1 MCFRAAFRAVLPRFA
16 PGRHA
21 FPSPIPLLESPPE
34 GSDPW
39 RSAQPAPCRRPCLI
53 LLACVFALLGFAGL
67 AYGADWF
74 VDGASGLARRF
85 HISPLVIGLTVVAYG
100 TSAPEIGTCLVAVL
114 GESPGLAVGNV
125 IGSNAANLG
134 LILGITAVMTPFAVP
149 RGLLRREFWLML
161 AATLALWPLAAAGV
175 VSRPVGIGLAA
186 LLVAFNVLSV
196 RWGRDTEAG
205 TSTGPDGGAGEPSLA
220 RHLTTTGVGL
230 VALLIGAEMLVRGAS
245 DIARTLGASETVIG
259 LTLVAIG
266 TSLPELATSV
276 AAGRRGQIQ
285 IVAGN
290 VIGSNLFNVLG
301 ALGISAAVVPVAI
314 EPSLAAAEVPG
325 VVLLTLLAGVF
336 MLTGRR
342 VARAEGVILLAGY
355 AAYLIFVVL

>member
-1 MCFRAAFRAVLPRFA
+1 MPAGGRRSDSSATVARRRLG
-16 PGRHA
+16 PG
-21 FPSPIPLLESPPE
+21 
-34 GSDPW
+34 
-39 RSAQPAPCRRPCLI
+39 SAQLAPCRRSCLI
-53 LLACVFALLGFAGL
+53 LLACVFALFGFAGL
-67 AYGADWF
+67 TYGADWF

-149 RGLLRREFWLML
+149 RGLLRREFWFML
-161 AATLALWPLAAAGV
+161 GATILLWPLAAAGV
-175 VSRPVGIGLAA
+175 ASRPVGFDLAA
-186 LLVAFNVLSV
+186 VLNAFNALSN
-196 RWGRDTEAG
+196 RWGRSAEPGAAG
-205 TSTGPDGGAGEPSLA
+205 GPDDGADESNAGRS
-220 RHLTTTGVGL
+220 LTTTAVGL
-230 VALLIGAEMLVRGAS
+230 VALLVGAELLVRGAS
-245 DIARTLGASETVIG
+245 DIARALGASETVIG

-301 ALGISAAVVPVAI
+301 ALGISAAVMPVAM
-314 EPSLAAAEVPG
+314 EPSLTTAEVPG

-336 MLTGRR
+336 MLTGRW
-342 VARAEGVILLAGY
+342 VARVEGAVLLAAY
-355 AAYLIFVVL
+355 AGYLIFVVL

>member
-1 MCFRAAFRAVLPRFA
+1 M
-16 PGRHA
+16 
-21 FPSPIPLLESPPE
+21 
-34 GSDPW
+34 
-39 RSAQPAPCRRPCLI
+39 I
-53 LLACVFALLGFAGL
+53 LLACVFAALGFAGL

-85 HISPLVIGLTVVAYG
+85 RISPLVIGLTVVAYG

-114 GESPGLAVGNV
+114 GDSPGLAVGNV

-149 RGLLRREFWLML
+149 RGLLRREFWFML

-175 VSRPVGIGLAA
+175 VSRPVGFGLAI

-196 RWGRDTEAG
+196 RWGRDSESAASEDADG
-205 TSTGPDGGAGEPSLA
+205 TPAVGRS
-220 RHLTTTGVGL
+220 LTTTLLGL
-230 VALLIGAEMLVRGAS
+230 VVLLIGAELLVRGAT
-245 DIARTLGASETVIG
+245 DIARGLGASETVIG
-259 LTLVAIG
+259 FTLVAIG

-301 ALGISAAVVPVAI
+301 ALGIAAAVVPVAI
-314 EPSLAAAEVPG
+314 EPSLATAEVPG

-342 VARAEGVILLAGY
+342 VARVEGLVLLAGY
-355 AAYLIFVVL
+355 AGYLILVVL

>member
-1 MCFRAAFRAVLPRFA
+1 M
-16 PGRHA
+16 
-21 FPSPIPLLESPPE
+21 
-34 GSDPW
+34 
-39 RSAQPAPCRRPCLI
+39 I
-53 LLACVFALLGFAGL
+53 LLACVFALFGFAGL

-114 GESPGLAVGNV
+114 GDSPGLAVGNV

-149 RGLLRREFWLML
+149 RGLLRREFWFML
-161 AATLALWPLAAAGV
+161 AATLLLWPLAAAGV
-175 VSRPVGIGLAA
+175 VSRPVGLVLAA
-186 LLVAFNVLSV
+186 SLIVFNVLSV
-196 RWGRDTEAG
+196 RWGRDDEAG
-205 TSTGPDGGAGEPSLA
+205 TSAGAEDDSPLGRS
-220 RHLTTTGVGL
+220 LTTTAVGL
-230 VALLIGAEMLVRGAS
+230 VALLIGAELLVRGAS

-314 EPSLAAAEVPG
+314 EPNLATAEVPG
-325 VVLLTLLAGVF
+325 VVVLTLLAGVF

-342 VARAEGVILLAGY
+342 VARVEGVVLLAGY

>member
-1 MCFRAAFRAVLPRFA
+1 M
-16 PGRHA
+16 
-21 FPSPIPLLESPPE
+21 
-34 GSDPW
+34 
-39 RSAQPAPCRRPCLI
+39 I

-114 GESPGLAVGNV
+114 GDSPGLAVGNV

-149 RGLLRREFWLML
+149 RGLLRREFWFML
-161 AATLALWPLAAAGV
+161 AATVLLWPLAAAGV
-175 VSRPVGIGLAA
+175 VSQPVGLVLAA
-186 LLVAFNVLSV
+186 LLVLFNVLSV
-196 RWGRDTEAG
+196 RWGRDQEAG
-205 TSTGPDGGAGEPSLA
+205 ASRADAEDSPALGRS
-220 RHLTTTGVGL
+220 LTTTAVGL
-230 VALLIGAEMLVRGAS
+230 IALLIGAELLVRGAS

-301 ALGISAAVVPVAI
+301 ALGISAAVVPVAM
-314 EPSLAAAEVPG
+314 EPSLATAEVPG

-342 VARAEGVILLAGY
+342 VARAEGIVLLAAY

>member
-1 MCFRAAFRAVLPRFA
+1 M
-16 PGRHA
+16 
-21 FPSPIPLLESPPE
+21 
-34 GSDPW
+34 
-39 RSAQPAPCRRPCLI
+39 
-53 LLACVFALLGFAGL
+53 GFAGL

-85 HISPLVIGLTVVAYG
+85 RISPLVIGLTVVAYG

-134 LILGITAVMTPFAVP
+134 LILGLTAVMTPFAIP
-149 RGLLRREFWLML
+149 RGLLRREFWFML
-161 AATLALWPLAAAGV
+161 AATVLLWPLAAAGV
-175 VSRPVGIGLAA
+175 VSRPVGFA
-186 LLVAFNVLSV
+186 LGASLIVFNVLSI
-196 RWGRDTEAG
+196 RWSRRTDTVAPGTPGPPEGAPALGRN
-205 TSTGPDGGAGEPSLA
+205 
-220 RHLTTTGVGL
+220 LTTTAMGL
-230 VALLIGAEMLVRGAS
+230 VVLLIGAELLVRGAS
-245 DIARTLGASETVIG
+245 DIARALGASETVIG
-259 LTLVAIG
+259 FTLVAIG

-301 ALGISAAVVPVAI
+301 ALGISAAVTPVAI
-314 EPSLAAAEVPG
+314 ESRLATAEVPG
-325 VVLLTLLAGVF
+325 VLLLTLLAGVF

-342 VARAEGVILLAGY
+342 LARTEGVVLLAGY
-355 AAYLIFVVL
+355 AAYLVFVVL

>member
-1 MCFRAAFRAVLPRFA
+1 M
-16 PGRHA
+16 
-21 FPSPIPLLESPPE
+21 
-34 GSDPW
+34 
-39 RSAQPAPCRRPCLI
+39 I
-53 LLACVFALLGFAGL
+53 LLACVFALFGFAGL

-114 GESPGLAVGNV
+114 GDSPGLAVGNV

-149 RGLLRREFWLML
+149 RGLLRREFWFML
-161 AATLALWPLAAAGV
+161 AATVLLWPLAAAGV
-175 VSRPVGIGLAA
+175 VSRPVGLVLAA
-186 LLVAFNVLSV
+186 SLIVFNVLSV
-196 RWGRDTEAG
+196 RWGRDDEAG
-205 TSTGPDGGAGEPSLA
+205 TSAGAEGDSPLGRS
-220 RHLTTTGVGL
+220 LTTTAIGL
-230 VALLIGAEMLVRGAS
+230 VALLIGAELLVRGAS
-245 DIARTLGASETVIG
+245 DIARALGASETVIG

-314 EPSLAAAEVPG
+314 EPNLATAEVPG

-342 VARAEGVILLAGY
+342 VARVEGVVLLAGY

>member
-1 MCFRAAFRAVLPRFA
+1 M
-16 PGRHA
+16 
-21 FPSPIPLLESPPE
+21 
-34 GSDPW
+34 
-39 RSAQPAPCRRPCLI
+39 I
-53 LLACVFALLGFAGL
+53 LLACVFAALGFAGL

-114 GESPGLAVGNV
+114 GDSPGLAVGNV

-134 LILGITAVMTPFAVP
+134 LILGLTAVMTPFAVA
-149 RGLLRREFWLML
+149 RGLLRREFWFML
-161 AATLALWPLAAAGV
+161 AATALLWPLAAAGV
-175 VSRPVGIGLAA
+175 VPRPVG
-186 LLVAFNVLSV
+186 F
-196 RWGRDTEAG
+196 
-205 TSTGPDGGAGEPSLA
+205 
-220 RHLTTTGVGL
+220 GL
-230 VALLIGAEMLVRGAS
+230 VALLVLFNALSVHWGRGGATETSVHPGDPAAPPALGRNLSVTLVGLVVLLVGAELLVRGAS
-245 DIARTLGASETVIG
+245 DIARAFGVSETTIG
-259 LTLVAIG
+259 FTLVAIG

-301 ALGISAAVVPVAI
+301 ALGLSAAVLPVAM
-314 EPSLAAAEVPG
+314 EPRLASAEVPG
-325 VVLLTLLAGVF
+325 VLLLTLLAGVF

-342 VARAEGVILLAGY
+342 VARPEGAILLAGY

>member
-1 MCFRAAFRAVLPRFA
+1 M
-16 PGRHA
+16 
-21 FPSPIPLLESPPE
+21 
-34 GSDPW
+34 
-39 RSAQPAPCRRPCLI
+39 I
-53 LLACVFALLGFAGL
+53 LLACVFAVLGFAGL

-85 HISPLVIGLTVVAYG
+85 RISPLVIGLTVVAYG

-149 RGLLRREFWLML
+149 RGLLRREFWFML
-161 AATLALWPLAAAGV
+161 AATVLLWPLAAAGV
-175 VSRPVGIGLAA
+175 VSQPLGFVLAA
-186 LLVAFNVLSV
+186 LLILFNVLSI
-196 RWGRDTEAG
+196 RWGRDAEAG
-205 TSTGPDGGAGEPSLA
+205 ASRADDAHDGPTPGRSLA
-220 RHLTTTGVGL
+220 ITGVGL
-230 VALLIGAEMLVRGAS
+230 VALLLGAELLVRGAT
-245 DIARTLGASETVIG
+245 DIARALGASDTIIG

-301 ALGISAAVVPVAI
+301 ALGISAAVAPVAM
-314 EPSLAAAEVPG
+314 EPSLATAEVPG

-342 VARAEGVILLAGY
+342 VARVEGAVLLAAY

>member
-1 MCFRAAFRAVLPRFA
+1 LT
-16 PGRHA
+16 
-21 FPSPIPLLESPPE
+21 
-34 GSDPW
+34 
-39 RSAQPAPCRRPCLI
+39 
-53 LLACVFALLGFAGL
+53 LLACVFAAIGFAGL

-74 VDGASGLARRF
+74 VDGASALARRF
-85 HISPLVIGLTVVAYG
+85 QISPLVIGLTVVAYG

-114 GESPGLAVGNV
+114 GDSPGLAVGNV

-134 LILGITAVMTPFAVP
+134 LILGLTAVMTPFAVP
-149 RGLLRREFWLML
+149 RGLLRREFWFML
-161 AATLALWPLAAAGV
+161 GATILLWPLAAAGV
-175 VSRPVGIGLAA
+175 VSRPVGLGLAA
-186 LLVAFNVLSV
+186 LLLAFNVLSI
-196 RWGRDTEAG
+196 RWGRGAVD
-205 TSTGPDGGAGEPSLA
+205 STGAGEGGEPALGRS
-220 RHLTTTGVGL
+220 LTTAAVGL
-230 VALLIGAEMLVRGAS
+230 VALLIGAELLVRGAT

-314 EPSLAAAEVPG
+314 EPRLATAEVPG

-342 VARAEGVILLAGY
+342 VARVEGVILLAGY

>member
-1 MCFRAAFRAVLPRFA
+1 M
-16 PGRHA
+16 
-21 FPSPIPLLESPPE
+21 
-34 GSDPW
+34 
-39 RSAQPAPCRRPCLI
+39 I
-53 LLACVFALLGFAGL
+53 LLACVFALFGFAGL

-114 GESPGLAVGNV
+114 GDSPGLAVGNV

-149 RGLLRREFWLML
+149 RGLLRREFWFML
-161 AATLALWPLAAAGV
+161 GATLLLWPLAAAGV
-175 VSRPVGIGLAA
+175 VSRPVGLVLAA
-186 LLVAFNVLSV
+186 SLLVFNVLSV
-196 RWGRDTEAG
+196 RWGRNDEAG
-205 TSTGPDGGAGEPSLA
+205 TSA
-220 RHLTTTGVGL
+220 RAEGDSPLGRSLTTTAVGL
-230 VALLIGAEMLVRGAS
+230 VALLIGAELLVRGAS

-314 EPSLAAAEVPG
+314 EPNLAAAEVPG

-342 VARAEGVILLAGY
+342 VARVEGVVLLAGY
-355 AAYLIFVVL
+355 AAYLIFVVF

>member
-1 MCFRAAFRAVLPRFA
+1 M
-16 PGRHA
+16 
-21 FPSPIPLLESPPE
+21 
-34 GSDPW
+34 
-39 RSAQPAPCRRPCLI
+39 I
-53 LLACVFALLGFAGL
+53 LLACVFAALGFAGL

-85 HISPLVIGLTVVAYG
+85 RISPLVIGLTVVAYG

-114 GESPGLAVGNV
+114 GDSPGLAVGNV

-134 LILGITAVMTPFAVP
+134 LILGLTAVMTPFAVP
-149 RGLLRREFWLML
+149 RGLLRREFWFML
-161 AATLALWPLAAAGV
+161 GATILLWPLAATGV
-175 VSRPVGIGLAA
+175 VSRPVGIALAA
-186 LLVAFNVLSV
+186 FLVAFNVLSI
-196 RWGRDTEAG
+196 RWGRPPEMGDFADGE
-205 TSTGPDGGAGEPSLA
+205 SPDDQPDLGKS
-220 RHLTTTGVGL
+220 LTTAVVGL
-230 VALLIGAEMLVRGAS
+230 VALLIGAELLVRGAT

-259 LTLVAIG
+259 LTLVAVG

-314 EPSLAAAEVPG
+314 DPSLATAEVPG

-342 VARAEGVILLAGY
+342 VARVEGVVLLAGY

>member
-1 MCFRAAFRAVLPRFA
+1 
-16 PGRHA
+16 
-21 FPSPIPLLESPPE
+21 
-34 GSDPW
+34 
-39 RSAQPAPCRRPCLI
+39 LI

-149 RGLLRREFWLML
+149 RGLLRREFWFML
-161 AATLALWPLAAAGV
+161 AATVLLWPLAAAGV
-175 VSRPVGIGLAA
+175 VSRPVGLVLAA
-186 LLVAFNVLSV
+186 LLILFNVLSV

-205 TSTGPDGGAGEPSLA
+205 TSAGSGAGEDEPSLG
-220 RHLTTTGVGL
+220 RNLTTTGVGL
-230 VALLIGAEMLVRGAS
+230 VALLIGAELLVRGAS

-301 ALGISAAVVPVAI
+301 ALGISAAVVPVAM
-314 EPSLAAAEVPG
+314 EPSLATAEVPG

-342 VARAEGVILLAGY
+342 VARAEGIVLLAGY

>member
-1 MCFRAAFRAVLPRFA
+1 M
-16 PGRHA
+16 
-21 FPSPIPLLESPPE
+21 
-34 GSDPW
+34 
-39 RSAQPAPCRRPCLI
+39 I
-53 LLACVFALLGFAGL
+53 LLACVFALFGFAGL

-114 GESPGLAVGNV
+114 GDSPGLAVGNV

-149 RGLLRREFWLML
+149 RGLLRREFWFML
-161 AATLALWPLAAAGV
+161 GATLLLWPLATAGV
-175 VSRPVGIGLAA
+175 VSRPVGFALAA

-196 RWGRDTEAG
+196 RWGRNNEASSG
-205 TSTGPDGGAGEPSLA
+205 TAVGADEPSLG
-220 RHLTTTGVGL
+220 RNLTTTGVGL
-230 VALLIGAEMLVRGAS
+230 VALLIGAELLVRGAS

-301 ALGISAAVVPVAI
+301 ALGISAAVVPVAM
-314 EPSLAAAEVPG
+314 EPSLATAEVPG

-342 VARAEGVILLAGY
+342 VARTEGVILLAGY
-355 AAYLIFVVL
+355 AAYLIVVVL

>member
-1 MCFRAAFRAVLPRFA
+1 M
-16 PGRHA
+16 
-21 FPSPIPLLESPPE
+21 
-34 GSDPW
+34 
-39 RSAQPAPCRRPCLI
+39 I
-53 LLACVFALLGFAGL
+53 LLACVFAALGFAGL

-85 HISPLVIGLTVVAYG
+85 RISPLVIGLTVVAYG

-114 GESPGLAVGNV
+114 GDSPGLAVGNV

-134 LILGITAVMTPFAVP
+134 LILGLTAVMTPFAVP
-149 RGLLRREFWLML
+149 RGLLRREFWFML
-161 AATLALWPLAAAGV
+161 AATVLLWPLAAAGV
-175 VSRPVGIGLAA
+175 VSRPVGFALAI
-186 LLVAFNVLSV
+186 LLVAFNVLSI
-196 RWGRDTEAG
+196 RWGQRTEAG
-205 TSTGPDGGAGEPSLA
+205 SPGGADGRPSVG
-220 RHLTTTGVGL
+220 RNLTIAAVGL
-230 VALLIGAEMLVRGAS
+230 VALLIGAELLVRGAS
-245 DIARTLGASETVIG
+245 DIARALGASEITIG
-259 LTLVAIG
+259 FTLVAIG

-314 EPSLAAAEVPG
+314 EPSLASAEVPG
-325 VVLLTLLAGVF
+325 VLLLTLLAGVF

-342 VARAEGVILLAGY
+342 VARVEGVILLAGY
-355 AAYLIFVVL
+355 AAYLLFVVL

>member
-1 MCFRAAFRAVLPRFA
+1 M
-16 PGRHA
+16 
-21 FPSPIPLLESPPE
+21 
-34 GSDPW
+34 
-39 RSAQPAPCRRPCLI
+39 I

-175 VSRPVGIGLAA
+175 VSRPVGFGLAA

-196 RWGRDTEAG
+196 RWGRDTETG
-205 TSTGPDGGAGEPSLA
+205 TSAGADGGADQPSLA
-220 RHLTTTGVGL
+220 RNLTTTGVGL

-342 VARAEGVILLAGY
+342 VARPEGVILLAGY

>member
-1 MCFRAAFRAVLPRFA
+1 MT
-16 PGRHA
+16 
-21 FPSPIPLLESPPE
+21 
-34 GSDPW
+34 
-39 RSAQPAPCRRPCLI
+39 
-53 LLACVFALLGFAGL
+53 LLACVFAALGFAGL

-85 HISPLVIGLTVVAYG
+85 RISPLVIGLTVVAYG

-114 GESPGLAVGNV
+114 GDSPGLAVGNV

-134 LILGITAVMTPFAVP
+134 LILGLTAVMTPFAVP
-149 RGLLRREFWLML
+149 RGLLRREFWFML

-175 VSRPVGIGLAA
+175 VSRPVGLVLAA

-196 RWGRDTEAG
+196 RWGRGSETEDSPEDAEG
-205 TSTGPDGGAGEPSLA
+205 GPDLGRS
-220 RHLTTTGVGL
+220 LTTTAVGL
-230 VALLIGAEMLVRGAS
+230 VALLIGAELLVRGAT
-245 DIARTLGASETVIG
+245 DIARGLGASETVIG
-259 LTLVAIG
+259 FTLVAIG

-301 ALGISAAVVPVAI
+301 ALGIAAAVVPVAI

-342 VARAEGVILLAGY
+342 VARAEGLVLLAGY
-355 AAYLIFVVL
+355 AGYLILVVL

>member
-1 MCFRAAFRAVLPRFA
+1 M
-16 PGRHA
+16 
-21 FPSPIPLLESPPE
+21 
-34 GSDPW
+34 
-39 RSAQPAPCRRPCLI
+39 I
-53 LLACVFALLGFAGL
+53 LLACVFALFGFAGL

-114 GESPGLAVGNV
+114 DESPGLAVGNV

-149 RGLLRREFWLML
+149 RGLLRREFWFML
-161 AATLALWPLAAAGV
+161 GATILLWPLAAAGV
-175 VSRPVGIGLAA
+175 VSRPVGFVLAA

-196 RWGRDTEAG
+196 RWGQDAEAG
-205 TSTGPDGGAGEPSLA
+205 ASRADAEDSPALA
-220 RHLTTTGVGL
+220 RSLTTTGVGL
-230 VALLIGAEMLVRGAS
+230 VALLVGAELLVRGAS

-301 ALGISAAVVPVAI
+301 ALGISAAVVPVAM
-314 EPSLAAAEVPG
+314 EPSLATAEVPG

>member
-1 MCFRAAFRAVLPRFA
+1 M
-16 PGRHA
+16 
-21 FPSPIPLLESPPE
+21 
-34 GSDPW
+34 
-39 RSAQPAPCRRPCLI
+39 I
-53 LLACVFALLGFAGL
+53 LLACVFALFGFAGL

-114 GESPGLAVGNV
+114 GDSPGLAVGNV

-149 RGLLRREFWLML
+149 RGLLRREFWFML
-161 AATLALWPLAAAGV
+161 AATLLLWPLAAAGV
-175 VSRPVGIGLAA
+175 VSRPVGLVLAA
-186 LLVAFNVLSV
+186 SLIVFNVLSV
-196 RWGRDTEAG
+196 RWGRDGEAG
-205 TSTGPDGGAGEPSLA
+205 TSTGAEDDSPLGRS
-220 RHLTTTGVGL
+220 LTTTAVGL
-230 VALLIGAEMLVRGAS
+230 VALLIGAELLVRGAS
-245 DIARTLGASETVIG
+245 DIARALGASETVIG

-301 ALGISAAVVPVAI
+301 ALGISAAVVPVAM
-314 EPSLAAAEVPG
+314 EPNLATAEVPG
-325 VVLLTLLAGVF
+325 VVVLTLLAGVF

-342 VARAEGVILLAGY
+342 VARVEGVVLLAGY

>member
-1 MCFRAAFRAVLPRFA
+1 M
-16 PGRHA
+16 
-21 FPSPIPLLESPPE
+21 
-34 GSDPW
+34 
-39 RSAQPAPCRRPCLI
+39 I
-53 LLACVFALLGFAGL
+53 LLACVFAALGFAGL

-85 HISPLVIGLTVVAYG
+85 RISPLVIGLTVVAYG

-134 LILGITAVMTPFAVP
+134 LILGLTAVMTPFAVA
-149 RGLLRREFWLML
+149 RGLLRREFWFML
-161 AATLALWPLAAAGV
+161 AATILLWPLAAAGV
-175 VSRPVGIGLAA
+175 VSRPVGFGLAV
-186 LLVAFNVLSV
+186 LLVAFNVLSIH
-196 RWGRDTEAG
+196 WGRGTETG
-205 TSTGPDGGAGEPSLA
+205 VSVGPDGAAGEPSPG
-220 RHLTTTGVGL
+220 RNLTTTVVGL
-230 VALLIGAEMLVRGAS
+230 VGLLLGAELLVRGAT
-245 DIARTLGASETVIG
+245 DIARALGASETVIG
-259 LTLVAIG
+259 FTLVAIG

-276 AAGRRGQIQ
+276 AAGRRGQVQ

-314 EPSLAAAEVPG
+314 EPALAAAEVPG
-325 VVLLTLLAGVF
+325 VLLLTLLAGVF

-342 VARAEGVILLAGY
+342 VARAEGVILLAAYAGY
-355 AAYLIFVVL
+355 LVLVVL

>member
-1 MCFRAAFRAVLPRFA
+1 MPAGGRRSDSSATVARRRLGPGSA
-16 PGRHA
+16 P
-21 FPSPIPLLESPPE
+21 L
-34 GSDPW
+34 
-39 RSAQPAPCRRPCLI
+39 APCRRSCLI
-53 LLACVFALLGFAGL
+53 LLACVFALFGFAGL
-67 AYGADWF
+67 TYGADWF

-149 RGLLRREFWLML
+149 RGLLRREFWFML
-161 AATLALWPLAAAGV
+161 GATILLWPLAAAGV
-175 VSRPVGIGLAA
+175 VSRPVGFVLAA
-186 LLVAFNVLSV
+186 LLIAFNVLSI
-196 RWGRDTEAG
+196 RWGRGAEPGSAG
-205 TSTGPDGGAGEPSLA
+205 GPDDGADESNAGRS
-220 RHLTTTGVGL
+220 LTTTAVGL
-230 VALLIGAEMLVRGAS
+230 IALLVGAELLVRGAS
-245 DIARTLGASETVIG
+245 DIARALGASETVIG

-301 ALGISAAVVPVAI
+301 ALGISAAVMPVAM
-314 EPSLAAAEVPG
+314 EPSLTTAEVPG

-342 VARAEGVILLAGY
+342 VARVEGAVLLAAY
-355 AAYLIFVVL
+355 AGYLIFVVL

>member
-1 MCFRAAFRAVLPRFA
+1 M
-16 PGRHA
+16 
-21 FPSPIPLLESPPE
+21 
-34 GSDPW
+34 
-39 RSAQPAPCRRPCLI
+39 I
-53 LLACVFALLGFAGL
+53 LLACVFAAIGFAGL

-74 VDGASGLARRF
+74 VDGASALARRF
-85 HISPLVIGLTVVAYG
+85 QISPLVIGLTVVAYG

-114 GESPGLAVGNV
+114 GDSPGLAVGNV

-134 LILGITAVMTPFAVP
+134 LILGLTAVMTPFAVP
-149 RGLLRREFWLML
+149 RGLLRREFWFML
-161 AATLALWPLAAAGV
+161 GATILLWPLAAAGV
-175 VSRPVGIGLAA
+175 VSRPVGLGLAA
-186 LLVAFNVLSV
+186 LLIAFNVLSI
-196 RWGRDTEAG
+196 RWGRGAVD
-205 TSTGPDGGAGEPSLA
+205 STGAGEGGGHALGRS
-220 RHLTTTGVGL
+220 LTTAAVGL
-230 VALLIGAEMLVRGAS
+230 VALLIGAELLVRGAT

-259 LTLVAIG
+259 FTLVAIG

-314 EPSLAAAEVPG
+314 EPGLATAEVPG

-342 VARAEGVILLAGY
+342 VARPEGVVLLAAY